1 MKTMK
6 TFTLYLDYKSLDDQC
21 DYLQCIKTYDE
32 TERAIDDGEED
43 IKTTSLASLTFDL
56 LTLGYRIFI
65 VRNGIK
71 KEFYPGM
78 DSKSTNKDIRFQ
90 HNIMK
95 LIRAHVFDNDFI

>member
-1 MKTMK
+1 MK
-6 TFTLYLDYKSLDDQC
+6 TFTLYLDYKSFTDQFEYVEC
-21 DYLQCIKTYDE
+21 HKTYDE
-32 TERAIDDGEED
+32 TEQAIDAGDED

-56 LTLGYRIFI
+56 ITLGYQIFV

-95 LIRAHVFDNDFI
+95 LIRAHVFDKDFE

>member
-1 MKTMK
+1 MK

-21 DYLQCIKTYDE
+21 DYLECIKTYDE
-32 TERAIDDGEED
+32 TEQAIDNGEQD

-56 LTLGYRIFI
+56 LTLGYQIFV

-95 LIRAHVFDNDFI
+95 LIRTHVFDKDFE

>member
-1 MKTMK
+1 MK
-6 TFTLYLDYKSLDDQC
+6 TFTLYLDNKSFIEQFEHFEC
-21 DYLQCIKTYDE
+21 HKTYDE
-32 TERAIDDGEED
+32 TEQAINNGEQD

-56 LTLGYRIFI
+56 LTLGYQIFV

-78 DSKSTNKDIRFQ
+78 ESKSTDKDIRFS

-95 LIRAHVFDNDFI
+95 LIRAHVFDKDFE

>member
-1 MKTMK
+1 MK
-6 TFTLYLDYKSLDDQC
+6 TFTLYLDYKSFIDQF
-21 DYLQCIKTYDE
+21 DYVDCYKTYDE
-32 TERAIDDGEED
+32 TEYAINTGEED

-56 LTLGYRIFI
+56 LKLGYRIFV

-78 DSKSTNKDIRFQ
+78 KSKSTDKDIRYQ

-95 LIRAHVFDNDFI
+95 LIRGHLFDKDFV